1 MIIAH
6 GIDLVDIAHTAR
18 LLTDPTDQL
27 LTRCFTLH
35 EQESAGNGTDR
46 AARLSGRLAAKEAV
60 MKALRTGFSGGV
72 GFLSIEVVTLPSGA
86 PTIVLHGEADGVGS
100 PASSIPRDRLF
111 SGEMTRHLIPRAG
124 HFLSRENPGEVVAA
138 VVRLAGSKA

>member
-27 LTRCFTLH
+27 LTRCFTQQ
-35 EQESAGNGTDR
+35 EQESAGNGADR

-60 MKALRTGFSGGV
+60 MKALGTGFSAGV

-86 PTIVLHGEADGVGS
+86 PTIVLHGEAQNVPKCSVSVHGLSAPAMRATWRS
-100 PASSIPRDRLF
+100 P
-111 SGEMTRHLIPRAG
+111 
-124 HFLSRENPGEVVAA
+124 V
-138 VVRLAGSKA
+138 

>member
-27 LTRCFTLH
+27 LTRCFTLQ
-35 EQESAGNGTDR
+35 EQESAGNGIDR

-60 MKALRTGFSGGV
+60 MKALGTGFSGGV

-86 PTIVLHGEADGVGS
+86 PTIVLHGEAQKRAEMLGISSWLISTSHEGDVAI
-100 PASSIPRDRLF
+100 ASVIGLTDQGAPR
-111 SGEMTRHLIPRAG
+111 
-124 HFLSRENPGEVVAA
+124 
-138 VVRLAGSKA
+138 

>member
-18 LLTDPTDQL
+18 LLADPADQL
-27 LTRCFTLH
+27 MTRCFTLY
-35 EQESAGNGTDR
+35 EQEAVGTGTDR

-60 MKALRTGFSGGV
+60 MKALGTGFSGGV

-86 PTIVLHGEADGVGS
+86 PTIVLHGAAQKRAETLGIKSWLVSTSHEGDMAI
-100 PASSIPRDRLF
+100 ASVIGLAVQGAPR
-111 SGEMTRHLIPRAG
+111 
-124 HFLSRENPGEVVAA
+124 
-138 VVRLAGSKA
+138 

>member
-18 LLTDPTDQL
+18 LLADPTDQL
-27 LTRCFTLH
+27 LTRCFTT
-35 EQESAGNGTDR
+35 QELDAVGTGTDR

-60 MKALRTGFSGGV
+60 MKALGTGFSGGI

-86 PTIVLHGEADGVGS
+86 PTIVLHGAAQKGAELLGIGS
-100 PASSIPRDRLF
+100 WLVSTSHEGDMAIASVI
-111 SGEMTRHLIPRAG
+111 G
-124 HFLSRENPGEVVAA
+124 
-138 VVRLAGSKA
+138 LAGQGTPT

>member
-6 GIDLVDIAHTAR
+6 GIDLVDIAHTAQ

-27 LTRCFTLH
+27 LTRCFTPH
-35 EQESAGNGTDR
+35 EQETVGTGTDR

-60 MKALRTGFSGGV
+60 MKALGTGFSGGV

-86 PTIVLHGEADGVGS
+86 PTIVLHGAAQKHAEMLGISSWLISTSHEGDMAIASVIGLAD
-100 PASSIPRDRLF
+100 
-111 SGEMTRHLIPRAG
+111 
-124 HFLSRENPGEVVAA
+124 
-138 VVRLAGSKA
+138 

>member
-18 LLTDPTDQL
+18 LLAEPTNQF
-27 LTRCFTLH
+27 LTRCFTSH
-35 EQESAGNGTDR
+35 EQDAVGTGTDR

-60 MKALRTGFSGGV
+60 MKALGTGFSGGI

-86 PTIVLHGEADGVGS
+86 PTIVLHGAAQKRAENLGINAWLVSTSHEGDMAIASVIGLADQGT
-100 PASSIPRDRLF
+100 PR
-111 SGEMTRHLIPRAG
+111 
-124 HFLSRENPGEVVAA
+124 
-138 VVRLAGSKA
+138 

>member
-6 GIDLVDIAHTAR
+6 GIDLVDIVHTAR

-27 LTRCFTLH
+27 LTRCFTLR
-35 EQESAGNGTDR
+35 EQDAVGTGTDR

-60 MKALRTGFSGGV
+60 MKALGTGFSGGI

-86 PTIVLHGEADGVGS
+86 PTIVLHVEAQKRAEMLGISSWLISTSHEGDMAI
-100 PASSIPRDRLF
+100 ASVIGLGNQGAPR
-111 SGEMTRHLIPRAG
+111 
-124 HFLSRENPGEVVAA
+124 
-138 VVRLAGSKA
+138 

>member
-18 LLTDPTDQL
+18 LLADPTDQL
-27 LTRCFTLH
+27 LTRCFTPH
-35 EQESAGNGTDR
+35 EQEIVGTGTDR

-60 MKALRTGFSGGV
+60 MKALGTGFSGGV

-86 PTIVLHGEADGVGS
+86 PTIVLHGAAQKRAEMLGISSWLISTSHEGDMAIASVIGLADQGE
-100 PASSIPRDRLF
+100 PR
-111 SGEMTRHLIPRAG
+111 
-124 HFLSRENPGEVVAA
+124 
-138 VVRLAGSKA
+138 